1 MDLGRYFID
10 KDLINTH
17 LAPHNQ
23 RDSNDNIT
31 GGGYKLR
38 KLGPMVKDPV
48 SGRPTYPNFNPKG
61 SLLVKTPSKGY
72 FKGGL
77 QSGLKGAYEEAPWW
91 EKALLSLVGMTG
103 K

>member
-38 KLGPMVKDPV
+38 TMGPMVKDPV
-48 SGRPTYPNFNPKG
+48 SGRPTYPHFNPKG
-61 SLLVKTPSKGY
+61 SLLVKTPSSGRVKKGI
-72 FKGGL
+72 
-77 QSGLKGAYEEAPWW
+77 QSGIQSAYDEGSWW
-91 EKALLSLVGMTG
+91 EKALMSLVGLG
-103 K
+103 SK